1 MKILVTG
8 GAGYIGSHIV
18 LELTKSNHQV
28 VVLDNLSTGNQDAVP
43 LDVDF
48 YQGDL
53 LDKEILKRIFLEH
66 KIDVVIHTS
75 AKLIVPESVSQPLE
89 YFENNVQ
96 GMITLLKAMK
106 EHNVKNIVFSS
117 TAAVYGNP
125 TRTPVE
131 EDDLKNPLSPYG
143 TSKRSCEWLI
153 EAAHRAYG
161 FNYVIF
167 RYFNVA
173 GADASLSIGQA
184 TKGKPLTHLIPAVIE
199 THLGQRA
206 ELLVYG
212 TDYDTPDGTCIRDY
226 IHVSDVAVAHVK
238 GAEYAF
244 SGKSNIFNLGSQ
256 SGFSVKQVI
265 ETTEKIVG
273 QKINHTYVGRR
284 DGDPAVLL
292 ASNLRAKSELGFTP
306 QYSLEE
312 MIKSDLDW
320 RKNRRF

>member
-18 LELTKSNHQV
+18 LELIRSNYQV
-28 VVLDNLSTGNQDAVP
+28 VVLDNLSTGNQDSIP
-43 LDVDF
+43 QGVDF
-48 YQGDL
+48 YHGDL
-53 LDKEILKRIFLEH
+53 LDKELLEQIFLEQ
-66 KIDVVIHTS
+66 KIDVVIHAS
-75 AKLIVPESVSQPLE
+75 AKLIVPESVSMPLE

-106 EHNVKNIVFSS
+106 KYNVKNIVFSS

-125 TRTPVE
+125 VKTPID
-131 EDDLKNPLSPYG
+131 EDDLKIPLSPYG

-153 EAAHRAYG
+153 EAAHKAYG
-161 FNYVIF
+161 INYVIF

-173 GADASLSIGQA
+173 GADSTLSIGQA

-199 THLGQRA
+199 TFLGQRP

-212 TDYDTPDGTCIRDY
+212 NNYDTFDGTCIRDY
-226 IHVSDVAVAHVK
+226 IHVSDVAKAHVK

-244 SGKSNIFNLGSQ
+244 SNKSNIFNLGSQ

-265 ETTEKIVG
+265 DTAEKVLG
-273 QKINHTYVGRR
+273 QKINHRFVEPRE
-284 DGDPAVLL
+284 GDPSVLL
-292 ASNLRAKSELGFTP
+292 ASNLRVKNELGFTP
-306 QYSLEE
+306 QHTLEE
-312 MIKSDLDW
+312 MIKTDLEW